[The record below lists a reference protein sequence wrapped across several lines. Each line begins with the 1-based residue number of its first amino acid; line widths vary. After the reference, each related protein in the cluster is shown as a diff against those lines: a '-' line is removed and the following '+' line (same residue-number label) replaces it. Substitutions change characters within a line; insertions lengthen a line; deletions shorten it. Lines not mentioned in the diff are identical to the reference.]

1 MNLFERMVRDGAFAL
16 GYNLTDQTDE
26 ADIRNLIGKLRPL
39 HCGRELIRIGGDADG
54 GYLIP
59 NDLEGVEYCFSP
71 GVGATADFESHLATL
86 NIKSFLA
93 DYSVDSPPVARPE
106 FTFDKKF
113 LGATDNKTSFTLK
126 SWKDKYLAANVHDL
140 LLEMDIEGSEY
151 EVILSTPSEQL
162 SDFRIM
168 VIEFHFLEKMF
179 EPFAYS
185 VFRTCFGKILE
196 HFHVAHI
203 HPNNCCGSVRRR
215 GIEVPR
221 IMEFTF
227 YNKRRVTETKSR
239 KDFPHIL
246 DRVNTGRKKPL
257 PLPKCWY
264 S

>member
-1 MNLFERMVRDGAFAL
+1 MNLFERMARDGAFAL
-16 GYNLTDQTDE
+16 GYNLTDQTDGAE
-26 ADIRNLIGKLRPL
+26 VRDLIGRLRPL

-59 NDLEGVEYCFSP
+59 DDLEGVEYCFSP
-71 GVGATADFESHLATL
+71 GVGAVADFESHLARL
-86 NIKSFLA
+86 GIKSFLA
-93 DYSVDSPPVARPE
+93 DRSVDSPPIARPE

-113 LGATDNKTSFTLK
+113 LGATDTETSFTLK
-126 SWKDKYLAANVHDL
+126 SWRDKYLAGDVRDL

-151 EVILSTPSEQL
+151 EVILSAPSDTL
-162 SDFRIM
+162 SAFRVM

-179 EPFAYS
+179 EPFAHA
-185 VFRTCFGKILE
+185 VFKACFDKILE
-196 HFHVAHI
+196 HFHVAHL
-203 HPNNCCGSVRRR
+203 HPNNCCGSVQRR

-227 YNKRRVTETKSR
+227 CNKRRVTETKYR

-246 DRVNTGRKKPL
+246 DRDNTGRKKPL